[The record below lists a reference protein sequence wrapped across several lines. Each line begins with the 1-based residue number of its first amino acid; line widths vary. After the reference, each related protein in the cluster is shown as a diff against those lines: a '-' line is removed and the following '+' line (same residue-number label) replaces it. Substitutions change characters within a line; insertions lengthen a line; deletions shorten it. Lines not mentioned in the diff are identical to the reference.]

1 MNAARPLSEISEF
14 GRKERIR
21 MQQGRSVKILNL
33 EDKSLEEKNPDMN
46 AARSFSEN
54 SEFGRQK

>member
-1 MNAARPLSEISEF
+1 MNAAKPLGEISEF

-33 EDKSLEEKNPDMN
+33 EDKNFEGKNECCKVVQ
-46 AARSFSEN
+46 RKF
-54 SEFGRQK
+54 

>member
-1 MNAARPLSEISEF
+1 MNAARPLSEIFEF

-33 EDKSLEEKNPDMN
+33 EEKN
-46 AARSFSEN
+46 
-54 SEFGRQK
+54 GR